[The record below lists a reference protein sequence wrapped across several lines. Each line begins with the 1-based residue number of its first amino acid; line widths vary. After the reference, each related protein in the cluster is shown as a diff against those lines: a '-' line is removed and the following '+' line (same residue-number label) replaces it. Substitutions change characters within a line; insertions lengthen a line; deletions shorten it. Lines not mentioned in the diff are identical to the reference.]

1 MSLTLK
7 RLQQRGN
14 RITTFVSKFK
24 GGLSFWFTD
33 RTQDTLD
40 EIDVANTKFSPN
52 DPQASIESALS
63 SARSGTRVKVTGK
76 IKGVQSIGKLAI
88 TRDLGGQF
96 DPTGT
101 GTLSTETWSEILSMY
116 AFAYRMRNN
125 TSLSRENFVDAS
137 SGGLNMETYNSIKGR
152 MFIQSKETLTK
163 QVNRDKL
170 ARFGTLPMSSSGA
183 TRNNIW
189 LDSANKQ
196 AELVISTYN
205 IPSNAMIYSDKLYE
219 YNNRIFPRTGNPY
232 QIFARKASG
241 MSSTLNT
248 TIKPD
253 KWNPADMWIM
263 TRRGLQDMIK
273 FNRLLSRMNSFN
285 TNTINNFLHKK
296 YDDREIFPISL
307 KKLDPQSPHVTL
319 VNSKYFVEQIDIK
332 SQTNPPIIEFT
343 PDNQDVKIN
352 FSLRTIQL
360 AKGKNPMQSQGRIN
374 DLNGTEVRGSE
385 KRVMLKYNVNKEQLE
400 VFFSQTGTTPG
411 QARHGSVGKELM
423 TRVIS
428 ETSQEGIQHLNTL
441 KQNYINGSNL
451 ELNQDNRFFISQ
463 RVAIN
468 DNNRSTA
475 LGYLGELWAD
485 IRDDNDT
492 VVPGRFATKYGTNND
507 SVKKKVVSGEI
518 GISINRISNQTV
530 KTRVIQNLYNA
541 AASIGIMSGLS
552 KKDQSSLSA
561 GGATPPSNKLTPTM
575 LGGIHIKVY

>member
-1 MSLTLK
+1 MS
-7 RLQQRGN
+7 N
-14 RITTFVSKFK
+14 
-24 GGLSFWFTD
+24 
-33 RTQDTLD
+33 
-40 EIDVANTKFSPN
+40 
-52 DPQASIESALS
+52 
-63 SARSGTRVKVTGK
+63 
-76 IKGVQSIGKLAI
+76 
-88 TRDLGGQF
+88 
-96 DPTGT
+96 
-101 GTLSTETWSEILSMY
+101 
-116 AFAYRMRNN
+116 
-125 TSLSRENFVDAS
+125 
-137 SGGLNMETYNSIKGR
+137 
-152 MFIQSKETLTK
+152 
-163 QVNRDKL
+163 
-170 ARFGTLPMSSSGA
+170 SGA

-219 YNNRIFPRTGNPY
+219 YNNRILPRTGNPY

-263 TRRGLQDMIK
+263 TRSGLQDMIK

-385 KRVMLKYNVNKEQLE
+385 KKVMLKYNVNKEQLE

-428 ETSQEGIQHLNTL
+428 ETSQEGIRHLNTL

-451 ELNQDNRFFISQ
+451 ELNQDNQFFISQ

-468 DNNRSTA
+468 DNNRSIA

-492 VVPGRFATKYGTNND
+492 VVPGRFASKYGTNND

-552 KKDQSSLSA
+552 KRDQSSLAA